1 MYPKLGFLTHEIS
14 YLIRKRFNKEVENL
28 GFTHSQWRALVHL
41 SENENCRQVDLAEI
55 LEVKPITLAKQ
66 IDLLEASG
74 LVMRNKDKEDRRAYR
89 LALTSKAK
97 PVMNKLC
104 EIASSVENQVLNG
117 LTVAEETSLIQLLEA
132 IKNNMTARAFVVNKA
147 K

>member
-1 MYPKLGFLTHEIS
+1 
-14 YLIRKRFNKEVENL
+14 
-28 GFTHSQWRALVHL
+28 
-41 SENENCRQVDLAEI
+41 
-55 LEVKPITLAKQ
+55 
-66 IDLLEASG
+66 
-74 LVMRNKDKEDRRAYR
+74 
-89 LALTSKAK
+89 
-97 PVMNKLC
+97 MNKLC

>member
-1 MYPKLGFLTHEIS
+1 MYPKLGFLTYEIS

-74 LVMRNKDKEDRRAYR
+74 LVMRKKDKEDRRAYR
-89 LALTSKAK
+89 LALTAKAK

-104 EIASSVENQVLNG
+104 EIASSVEKQVLNG
-117 LTVAEETSLIQLLEA
+117 LTVAEEASLIQLLEA
-132 IKNNMTARAFVVNKA
+132 IKNNMTERALSGQ
-147 K
+147 